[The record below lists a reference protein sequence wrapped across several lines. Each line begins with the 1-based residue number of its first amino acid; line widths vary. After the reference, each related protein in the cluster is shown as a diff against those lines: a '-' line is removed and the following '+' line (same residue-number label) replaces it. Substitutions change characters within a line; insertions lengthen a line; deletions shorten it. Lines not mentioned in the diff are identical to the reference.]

1 MSKGTVVSIHIVATN
16 SQPMQSVDKIH
27 AVPGRG
33 LEGDRY
39 FANTESGWKDEP
51 DREVTLIESESFDG
65 MKRESGLDLHP
76 SEGRRNIVT
85 RGVALNHLVGQEF
98 TVGNVRMRG
107 LRLCEPCSHLQ
118 KVSKQPG
125 ILGGLIHRGGLR
137 AQILSDG
144 VVRVDDVIE
153 AEIS

>member
-1 MSKGTVVSIHIVATN
+1 MFRGNVISIHITPSN
-16 SQPMQSVDKIH
+16 SQPMQSVDEVH
-27 AVPGRG
+27 AIPGKG

-39 FANTESGWKDEP
+39 FSQTNEP
-51 DREVTLIESESFDG
+51 DHEITLIESESFDG

-98 TVGNVRMRG
+98 NVGNVKLRG

-118 KVSKQPG
+118 KVSNKPG
-125 ILGGLIHRGGLR
+125 ILGGLVHRGGLR
-137 AQILSDG
+137 AQILTSG
-144 VVRVDDVIE
+144 KIRVND
-153 AEIS
+153 EIKADN